1 MYDIVGMEESWV
13 GWLQKRHAGFWL
25 CDLWWI
31 EKCRSV
37 VVSGKIPTWAGNGRV
52 AARRVAEVEIVGY
65 IITVVGLGTLC
76 G

>member
-1 MYDIVGMEESWV
+1 MYEW
-13 GWLQKRHAGFWL
+13 
-25 CDLWWI
+25 
-31 EKCRSV
+31 SV

-65 IITVVGLGTLC
+65 IITFVGLGTLC